1 MAAQHSR
8 GVHRADM
15 VAIAAVNYFQAA
27 LVTDE
32 LVSGAYDVVPAAI
45 YMAPEA
51 ITGSPLAT
59 ASELGASVFGGFER
73 GHFGNQAAESSA
85 LAGEHPAWET
95 ERISPRLA
103 PGSHPS
109 RIHSHNILTRHP
121 CRNCKKRTTTH
132 ENSAGCRQ
140 LENERLGN
148 AR

>member
-8 GVHRADM
+8 GVHRANM

-32 LVSGAYDVVPAAI
+32 RVSGDYDKVPAAI

-85 LAGEHPAWET
+85 LAGEHPSWET
-95 ERISPRLA
+95 RKDIASSGARVSSQQDTFTQHLD
-103 PGSHPS
+103 
-109 RIHSHNILTRHP
+109 
-121 CRNCKKRTTTH
+121 TTPLQKLQK
-132 ENSAGCRQ
+132 EDNNS
-140 LENERLGN
+140 
-148 AR
+148 